1 MAPRVRCIAF
11 EQILGPDRDRYL
23 FALIDFDDDDGAPLA
38 LFHHSNTLVL
48 GDALQLAYIGKKK
61 RRRHPEATIGQF
73 VSPLAWPCL
82 TQGFSRQH
90 SEIFVQ
96 PSRLTVDVLDNNA
109 YCLTFFHATWKT
121 NIGSVINEALDYA
134 RAETLYERIRGC
146 HRIR

>member
-1 MAPRVRCIAF
+1 MNHAGIVHLSLTP
-11 EQILGPDRDRYL
+11 
-23 FALIDFDDDDGAPLA
+23 ALCNFLRANLA
-38 LFHHSNTLVL
+38 AAYRHHWESCDLHHSNTLVL

-61 RRRHPEATIGQF
+61 RGRHPEATIGQF

-121 NIGSVINEALDYA
+121 NIVAVIN
-134 RAETLYERIRGC
+134 
-146 HRIR
+146 